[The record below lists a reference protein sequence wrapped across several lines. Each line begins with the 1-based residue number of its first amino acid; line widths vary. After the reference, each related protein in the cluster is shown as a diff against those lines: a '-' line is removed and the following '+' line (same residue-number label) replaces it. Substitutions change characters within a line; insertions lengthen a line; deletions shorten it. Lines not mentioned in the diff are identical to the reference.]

1 MFTLS
6 DQQRAISDTATRFG
20 AEHLTPFALQW
31 EQDRHLPV
39 EVLRE
44 AGRLKMGGLHVGPD
58 VGGQAVSRVD
68 AALVVEGVATGC
80 PAIAGC
86 LSNHNTAAWMI
97 DTYGDRGQR
106 YRWLPGL
113 CALTEL
119 AVYCIAE
126 AGTGS
131 DVAGVRATA
140 ARDGD
145 HYVISGV
152 KNFVPAAGSA
162 DVYIVIARTAQSGT
176 HGLSAFVIDR
186 DDAGLSFGAGQVDV
200 GWNARPTGQVVLN
213 GVRVTADR
221 RLGAEGDGFRV
232 ATSAVNGGRLHL
244 AACSLGGAKAA
255 LNRSFAQLRG
265 RSTTAGILLLAAAV
279 QLQLADMTTELEA
292 ARTLLWR
299 AAATLDAAN
308 PDADRLCAMA
318 KILATDAGSAV
329 TDRALQLHRGAAD
342 SGDGGIDQIARDL
355 ELHRTIE
362 GSNDLLR
369 VLVARTMTGAG

>member
-1 MFTLS
+1 MFMLS
-6 DQQRAISDTATRFG
+6 DQQRAISDTAIRFG
-20 AEHLTPFALQW
+20 AEHLAPFALQW
-31 EQDRHLPV
+31 EQDRHFPV
-39 EVLRE
+39 QVLRE
-44 AGRLKMGGLHVGPD
+44 AGRLEMGGLHVGPD
-58 VGGQAVSRVD
+58 VGGQALSRVD

-97 DTYGDRGQR
+97 DTYGDRDQR

-113 CALTEL
+113 CALTDL
-119 AVYCIAE
+119 AVCCIAE
-126 AGTGS
+126 AGMGS

-140 ARDGD
+140 TRDGD

-152 KNFVPAAGSA
+152 KDFVRGARSA
-162 DVYIVIARTAQSGT
+162 DVYIVIARTTQSRA
-176 HGLSAFVIDR
+176 HGLSAFVVER

-200 GWNARPTGQVVLN
+200 GWNARPTGQVVLD
-213 GVRVTADR
+213 GVRVTTDR

-232 ATSAVNGGRLHL
+232 ATSTVNGGRLHL
-244 AACSLGGAKAA
+244 GACSLGGAQAA
-255 LNRSFAQLRG
+255 LNRSVAHLRG
-265 RSTTAGILLLAAAV
+265 RSATAGILLLAAAA
-279 QLQLADMTTELEA
+279 QLQLADMTAELEA

-299 AAATLDAAN
+299 AAAALDAAS

-318 KILATDAGSAV
+318 KVLATNAGSAL

-342 SGDGGIDQIARDL
+342 AGDDGIDQIARDL
-355 ELHRTIE
+355 ELHRTLE

-369 VLVARTMTGAG
+369 VLVARTLTGAG